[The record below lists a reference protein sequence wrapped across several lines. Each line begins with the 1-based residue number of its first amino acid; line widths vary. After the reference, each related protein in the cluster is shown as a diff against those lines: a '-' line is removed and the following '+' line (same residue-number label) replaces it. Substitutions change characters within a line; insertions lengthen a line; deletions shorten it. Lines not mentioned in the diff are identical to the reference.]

1 MRVRNSEPQRQR
13 VRPGNQLQAALPR
26 LLPSR
31 AAPPSPVCREA
42 GSTHVED
49 YPRLC
54 SLKSPQPWPEVSGNA
69 TWAFSFFPS
78 RHAPRL
84 LRGGEQ
90 LQLSQPHTAQPPRLL
105 GPAASPPAAAYS
117 SCTRSSGAGSEG
129 TGSSVVRGPGRP
141 LSPSIWPAQPRLD
154 GASAPSARSPLQ
166 GGGPRP
172 AYCGPSNHIRDSAG
186 AVARVIFWLRPGP
199 RGV

>member
-90 LQLSQPHTAQPPRLL
+90 TATVTASHCPTSEATRTGSLSTGGGLQLLHPEQ
-105 GPAASPPAAAYS
+105 
-117 SCTRSSGAGSEG
+117 RS
-129 TGSSVVRGPGRP
+129 RK
-141 LSPSIWPAQPRLD
+141 
-154 GASAPSARSPLQ
+154 
-166 GGGPRP
+166 
-172 AYCGPSNHIRDSAG
+172 
-186 AVARVIFWLRPGP
+186 
-199 RGV
+199 

>member
-1 MRVRNSEPQRQR
+1 MKVRNSEPRRQR
-13 VRPGNQLQAALPR
+13 VRPGNQLQAAFPR

-31 AAPPSPVCREA
+31 PAPPSPVCREA

-49 YPRLC
+49 YPCLC
-54 SLKSPQPWPEVSGNA
+54 SPKSPQPWPEVSGNA
-69 TWAFSFFPS
+69 TCACSFFPS

-90 LQLSQPHTAQPPRLL
+90 LQLSQPHTDQPPNLL
-105 GPAASPPAAAYS
+105 RPAASPPAAYS
-117 SCTRSSGAGSEG
+117 SCTRSGRAGSEG

-154 GASAPSARSPLQ
+154 GASTPPARSPLQ
-166 GGGPRP
+166 GAGPAPPTAALATTSGTQP
-172 AYCGPSNHIRDSAG
+172 AP
-186 AVARVIFWLRPGP
+186 LPG
-199 RGV
+199 